1 MITHRPARELAAALS
16 QHAEAVCRTYLS
28 NGKRQG
34 NYWVVG
40 DTGNNPGR
48 SLYVRLTPGRT
59 AAGRWADAAT
69 GQHGDLLDLIQAA
82 CGFTDLRAAMDEAR
96 RFLALPCP
104 QEPKERGAPR
114 APAPRH
120 SPERARRL
128 FRSAKPIA
136 GTPAATYLASRGLV
150 GISSAALRY
159 HPSCYYKASDD
170 APRESWPAL
179 LAAITDIQGMIL
191 GVHRTWLDRS
201 GAGKAPVPEPRK
213 SMGYQIGNGARFS
226 GLAAHLMMAGEGLE
240 SVLSVRVALPG
251 VPAVAGLSAHHLAV
265 LSIGPG
271 VKRLYIAR
279 DGDPEGTRAADALR
293 ERAKKAGIPDVRDL
307 YPYHDDFNT
316 DLFRLGSAG
325 LAGHIAVQLV
335 PEDRRWL
342 TRPRREGNARVA

>member
-1 MITHRPARELAAALS
+1 MSTNQSARDLAATLS

-96 RFLALPCP
+96 VFLALPGP

-120 SPERARRL
+120 SPESARRL

-136 GTPAATYLASRGLV
+136 GTPAA
-150 GISSAALRY
+150 
-159 HPSCYYKASDD
+159 
-170 APRESWPAL
+170 
-179 LAAITDIQGMIL
+179 
-191 GVHRTWLDRS
+191 
-201 GAGKAPVPEPRK
+201 
-213 SMGYQIGNGARFS
+213 
-226 GLAAHLMMAGEGLE
+226 
-240 SVLSVRVALPG
+240 
-251 VPAVAGLSAHHLAV
+251 
-265 LSIGPG
+265 
-271 VKRLYIAR
+271 
-279 DGDPEGTRAADALR
+279 
-293 ERAKKAGIPDVRDL
+293 
-307 YPYHDDFNT
+307 
-316 DLFRLGSAG
+316 
-325 LAGHIAVQLV
+325 
-335 PEDRRWL
+335 
-342 TRPRREGNARVA
+342 